1 MVKLPEGT
9 TLERLKQ
16 QINELI
22 VGPKSQRDRAIM
34 LAYLTGDYTYETL
47 AEEFEVSVS
56 TVQRVIDRGRGNIYE

>member
-1 MVKLPEGT
+1 
-9 TLERLKQ
+9 
-16 QINELI
+16 
-22 VGPKSQRDRAIM
+22 M